1 VAQRII
7 FDKYHGTDRNV
18 FVSPNYSGVP
28 LCELL
33 DELVELLPVTHS
45 LNKLD
50 VNYQRN
56 GRGKWRA
63 KINSL
68 LGFGRCDIILRM
80 NKQAFSLIELLIVVT
95 IIAILVGVALPYYQ
109 DYVKETRL
117 TKAKHEL
124 DIIKQALIKHDTF
137 EERAYVASDP
147 RVLLGKYLQDLP
159 RDPWGRDYE
168 VDWLKGQVR
177 SLGPDHS
184 LERDNITVD
193 YKPPLTLQKATWVDT
208 DNNRQVSGGDFLRLE
223 FSRFLNAS
231 ASGNLDYSN
240 SSATGDL
247 WFSEDVVIGTLIP
260 TATVD
265 IPGYYT
271 NEILIELATSASDL
285 TIKLGSSTVGI
296 AQANKKIMDFS
307 GRYAN
312 GTYNAT
318 VKEAPAVEIIIK
330 AN

>member
-1 VAQRII
+1 MR
-7 FDKYHGTDRNV
+7 
-18 FVSPNYSGVP
+18 
-28 LCELL
+28 
-33 DELVELLPVTHS
+33 
-45 LNKLD
+45 
-50 VNYQRN
+50 
-56 GRGKWRA
+56 KWRT

-68 LGFGRCDIILRM
+68 FGFGRCDIILRM

-95 IIAILVGVALPYYQ
+95 IIAVLVGVALPYYQ

-137 EERAYVASDP
+137 EERAYIASDP

-168 VDWLKGQVR
+168 VDWLKGQVQ

-184 LERDNITVD
+184 LDRDNITVD

-208 DNNRQVSGGDFLRLE
+208 DNNRQISEDDYLRLE
-223 FSRFLNAS
+223 FSRFLDGTGTAVLS
-231 ASGNLDYSN
+231 YSN
-240 SSATGDL
+240 SSDSGNL
-247 WFSEDVVIGTLIP
+247 WFSEDVTIGALV
-260 TATVD
+260 ATSVPQ

-271 NEILIELATSASDL
+271 NEILIAFGPTASATAL
-285 TIKLGSSTVGI
+285 NLGSSTVGVSTSNTKETGI
-296 AQANKKIMDFS
+296 KDYS
-307 GRYAN
+307 GRAACGSASEY
-312 GTYNAT
+312 
-318 VKEAPAVEIIIK
+318 PAVEIIIK

>member
-1 VAQRII
+1 
-7 FDKYHGTDRNV
+7 
-18 FVSPNYSGVP
+18 
-28 LCELL
+28 
-33 DELVELLPVTHS
+33 
-45 LNKLD
+45 
-50 VNYQRN
+50 
-56 GRGKWRA
+56 
-63 KINSL
+63 
-68 LGFGRCDIILRM
+68 M
-80 NKQAFSLIELLIVVT
+80 IELLIVVT

-184 LERDNITVD
+184 IDRDNITVD

-208 DNNRQVSGGDFLRLE
+208 DNNRQVSGSDFLRLE
-223 FSRFLNAS
+223 FSRFLATGTGNITFSNAS
-231 ASGNLDYSN
+231 TS
-240 SSATGDL
+240 GDL
-247 WFSEDVVIGTLIP
+247 WFSEDVISP
-260 TATVD
+260 TAVFTPTVV
-265 IPGYYT
+265 PATYT
-271 NEILIELATSASDL
+271 TELLLEFATSAVA
-285 TIKLGSSTVGI
+285 IPMNLGSSTIGI
-296 AQANKKIMDFS
+296 SQTNDVLKDFS
-307 GRYAN
+307 GRFAN
-312 GTYNAT
+312 GTTGEY
-318 VKEAPAVEIIIK
+318 PAVEVIIK

>member
-1 VAQRII
+1 
-7 FDKYHGTDRNV
+7 
-18 FVSPNYSGVP
+18 
-28 LCELL
+28 
-33 DELVELLPVTHS
+33 
-45 LNKLD
+45 
-50 VNYQRN
+50 
-56 GRGKWRA
+56 
-63 KINSL
+63 
-68 LGFGRCDIILRM
+68 M
-80 NKQAFSLIELLIVVT
+80 NRQAFSLIELLIVVT

-168 VDWLKGQVR
+168 IDWLKGQVR

-208 DNNRQVSGGDFLRLE
+208 DNNRQISEDDYLRLE
-223 FSRFLNAS
+223 FSRFLTSSGTSDIRHLNNAS
-231 ASGNLDYSN
+231 DSLSH
-240 SSATGDL
+240 DL
-247 WFSEDVVIGTLIP
+247 WFSDDVVFTTLD
-260 TATVD
+260 ATGVQD

-271 NEILIELATSASDL
+271 SEVLIRFNDTASNTAL
-285 TIKLGSSTVGI
+285 NLGSSTVGI
-296 AQANKKIMDFS
+296 ALGNENIKDFS
-307 GRYAN
+307 GRAACGSEGEY
-312 GTYNAT
+312 
-318 VKEAPAVEIIIK
+318 PAVEVIIK